1 MQTLKSHSL
10 HRNPKVEKI
19 DEELMSIL
27 ETANSLIKSNK
38 IDYTISYKEKFS
50 EATKRALENNVG

>member
-1 MQTLKSHSL
+1 MQTLKSHSSQK
-10 HRNPKVEKI
+10 NPKVEKI

-27 ETANSLIKSNK
+27 ETANSLIRNNK
-38 IDYTISYKEKFS
+38 LDASVNYIEKFS